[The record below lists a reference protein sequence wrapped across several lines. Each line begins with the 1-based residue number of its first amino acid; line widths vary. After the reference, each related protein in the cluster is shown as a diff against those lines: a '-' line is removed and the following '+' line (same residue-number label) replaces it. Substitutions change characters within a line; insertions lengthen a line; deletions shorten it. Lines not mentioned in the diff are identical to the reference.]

1 MWRIAP
7 FIDPSQNSTKGP
19 FREPIRQWGM
29 HIGHP
34 EAWTR
39 YAIYFVPARE
49 SALYRF
55 GSAVLGYDCY
65 SGSDIALVDEFVRD
79 AALWR
84 ELTREPRRYGFHATL
99 KAPFHLSPACTEA
112 QLTSAFL
119 SFVALG
125 HAVGRI
131 APEVVLIDGFTALVP
146 KQPSDLV
153 AALADKCTTMF
164 DAFRAPMSARER
176 ARRVAADLSQSQMH
190 NLERWGYPYLFRD
203 FRFHMTLTG
212 KLDGARAQAVLAK
225 LRASFRRACG
235 EQELAIDRLALL
247 KQEGED
253 TLFRVICVA
262 ELNASR

>member
-1 MWRIAP
+1 MP
-7 FIDPSQNSTKGP
+7 NDPA
-19 FREPIRQWGM
+19 
-29 HIGHP
+29 

-39 YAIYFVPARE
+39 YAIYFVPAAE

-55 GSAVLGYDCY
+55 GSSVLGYDCY
-65 SGSDIALVDEFVRD
+65 TGADLLPPDAFAAD

-84 ELTREPRRYGFHATL
+84 ELTQEPRRYGFHATL
-99 KAPFHLSPACTEA
+99 KAPFHLSPSCTEA
-112 QLTSAFL
+112 QLTSAFV
-119 SFVALG
+119 SFAALG

-131 APEVVLIDGFTALVP
+131 APEVALLSGFVAVVP
-146 KQPSDLV
+146 RQASDAV

-176 ARRVAADLSQSQMH
+176 ARRVAANLSQSQMH

-212 KLDGARAQAVLAK
+212 KLAGARANAALSR
-225 LRASFRRACG
+225 LRRGFAAACG

-247 KQEGED
+247 RQDGEQAP
-253 TLFRVICVA
+253 FRVICQA
-262 ELNASR
+262 QLKGGG